1 MPPRDDE
8 KGNVLVTVALVL
20 VVLIGFAVL
29 TIDVG
34 MASSARTQAQR
45 AADAAA
51 LAGAFTY
58 VTNPNLTG
66 QALTDAVTNSAKNTA
81 AQNTIL
87 GTAVTASEVTVS
99 VDTAN
104 RRVTTTLTH
113 STPTF
118 FAGIFGQTSVSIG
131 ATGIAEAAASATG
144 DKCVS
149 PWFIPNTALATDS
162 NICDTTVGKSGKV
175 TPGACS
181 DKQFLVDPTT
191 KLETQYAKDWITANP
206 TRQFGIK
213 PNNPGNAISPSDFM
227 AIQLPDS
234 NGGNDYRQNIATCPA
249 SAIAC
254 ANSYTA
260 QTGNDVG
267 NTKKGVCQ
275 RITYDQDQTCS
286 GSVDTWQAVGQ
297 YLHPDGTVGNT
308 SRSLAVA
315 PIVDVCNFT
324 PCGVPSGTNPVFP
337 VIGFAFIFIDGIG
350 TCPGGGG
357 QCVLA
362 RLINVTGC
370 GSGGGAGA
378 GGGLPSTESGPFA
391 IPVRLVRTQ

>member
-1 MPPRDDE
+1 MAPRDGE
-8 KGNVLVTVALVL
+8 RGNVLVTVALVL
-20 VVLIGFAVL
+20 FVLIGFAVL

-34 MASSARTQAQR
+34 VGSSARTQAQR
-45 AADAAA
+45 AADAGA
-51 LAGAFTY
+51 LAGAFTF

-66 QALTDAVTNSAKNTA
+66 QPLTDAVTNSAKNTA
-81 AQNTIL
+81 AQNTIM
-87 GTAVTASEVTVS
+87 GTAVATSEVTVA

-104 RRVTTTLTH
+104 RRVTVTLSH
-113 STPTF
+113 SAPTF
-118 FAGIFGQTSVSIG
+118 FAGIFGQSTMTIG
-131 ATGIAEAAASATG
+131 ATGIAEASFSATG

-162 NICDTTVGKSGKV
+162 NICDTTNGKSGKV
-175 TPGACS
+175 TPGACT
-181 DKQFLVDPTT
+181 DGQLIVDPTT
-191 KLETQYAKDWITANP
+191 KLVTAYATNWITAP
-206 TRQFGIK
+206 PDRQFGIK
-213 PNNPGNAISPSDFM
+213 PNNPGNAIAPGDFM

-254 ANSYTA
+254 ASSYSA
-260 QTGNDVG
+260 QTGNDIG

-286 GSVDTWQAVGQ
+286 GSYDTWVAVGQ
-297 YLHPDGTVGNT
+297 YQQPNGTISDT
-308 SRSLAVA
+308 SRSLGVA
-315 PIVDVCNFT
+315 PIVDVCSFS
-324 PCGVPSGTNPVFP
+324 PCGVPSGTTPLFP

-350 TCPGGGG
+350 NCPQGGG

-362 RLINVTGC
+362 RLISITGC
-370 GSGGGAGA
+370 GSGGGGA
-378 GGGLPSTESGPFA
+378 GGGLPPTESGPFA

>member
-1 MPPRDDE
+1 MRPRDGE
-8 KGNVLVTVALVL
+8 RGNVLVMVALVL
-20 VVLIGFAVL
+20 FVLIGFAVL

-34 MASSARTQAQR
+34 VGSSARTQAQR
-45 AADAAA
+45 AADAGA
-51 LAGAFTY
+51 LAGAFTF

-87 GTAVTASEVTVS
+87 GTAVPTSEVTVA

-104 RRVTTTLTH
+104 RRVTVTLSH

-118 FAGIFGQTSVSIG
+118 FAGIFGQSTMTIG
-131 ATGIAEAAASATG
+131 ATGVAEASFSATG

-149 PWFIPNTALATDS
+149 PWFVPNTVLATDS
-162 NICDTTVGKSGKV
+162 NICDTTDKKGNV
-175 TPGACS
+175 TPGACT
-181 DKQFLVDPTT
+181 DGQLLVDPTT
-191 KLETQYAKDWITANP
+191 KVETQYAINWITANP
-206 TRQFGIK
+206 SRQFGIK
-213 PNNPGNAISPSDFM
+213 PNNPGNAIAPGDFM

-234 NGGNDYRQNIATCPA
+234 NGGNDYRTNIASCPA
-249 SAIAC
+249 SAVVC

-260 QTGNDVG
+260 QTGNDIG

-286 GSVDTWQAVGQ
+286 GSFDTWVGVGQ
-297 YLHPDGTVGNT
+297 YQEPNGTISDT
-308 SRSLAVA
+308 SRSLGVA
-315 PIVDVCNFT
+315 PIVDVCSFT
-324 PCGVPSGTNPVFP
+324 PCGVPSGTTPSFP

-350 TCPGGGG
+350 NCPQGGGE
-357 QCVLA
+357 CVLA
-362 RLINVTGC
+362 RLIGITGC
-370 GSGGGAGA
+370 GSGGGGA
-378 GGGLPSTESGPFA
+378 GGGGLPPTESGPYA